1 MWGGGQETRQNDGSD
16 WIYVGMCF
24 FYPNTFQMFL
34 NECYFGNWGGR
45 FLPVAPYSCTPLLK
59 KMDPECLCS
68 SMERRE
74 TVTCPQSDFAREV
87 PCPKVDSEAGKEE
100 QKVAGRTR
108 GLRQGEDY
116 GEPGA

>member
-45 FLPVAPYSCTPLLK
+45 FSLLPPIPVPL
-59 KMDPECLCS
+59 
-68 SMERRE
+68 
-74 TVTCPQSDFAREV
+74 F
-87 PCPKVDSEAGKEE
+87 
-100 QKVAGRTR
+100 
-108 GLRQGEDY
+108 
-116 GEPGA
+116 